1 MRVEVL
7 SDSRLSDRCRH
18 VWTARALKAA
28 GRPSAAR
35 RGAAATIRGLLP
47 KPPAWAGGRLTS
59 GTAPPAACQSLHL
72 GYDRRRVSTD
82 EVGQKLVDF
91 FDKSFANLDCVQ
103 LYVLEESET
112 DPAMLRICGGIG
124 KGEMAE
130 LSKSSLAEAIEKCE
144 PLLIEPTHLEPQGTL
159 ALPLFSQLP
168 PKHGLALDSS
178 PRNSSTEVDAA
189 PTPPKVNPMESER
202 AAAAASAAAALSA
215 SVTST
220 TTPAAHGRNSGGL
233 DTKSMRPIGIMVLKR
248 TPLIPPPTPSRH
260 WRERRSSDNNINL
273 SAGRL
278 RRSSD
283 NSLRFDPSLSR
294 FRRSSDESI
303 KVDGGSPG
311 VSGRGTPLAV
321 RGLRERRMFSRDWVY
336 HLAIGLDLVLRF
348 GWTATLIPQF
358 QSVGY
363 QLDNGQWLEISL
375 QVALACGELCRR
387 AMWAVF
393 RLEAEHLHN
402 TEGLR
407 RIAVIPL
414 HFDPKREA
422 SEAQTA
428 EPVRRCGVLV
438 ELLAYAT
445 LVGVLALLAALTRP
459 RPGAMVDLD

>member
-1 MRVEVL
+1 MSALRGWRVAPAPSKGASNDPPDVQSMLAVQELL
-7 SDSRLSDRCRH
+7 SF
-18 VWTARALKAA
+18 W
-28 GRPSAAR
+28 
-35 RGAAATIRGLLP
+35 
-47 KPPAWAGGRLTS
+47 
-59 GTAPPAACQSLHL
+59 QSLLHL
-72 GYDRRRVSTD
+72 KSTD

-321 RGLRERRMFSRDWVY
+321 RGLRERRIS
-336 HLAIGLDLVLRF
+336 
-348 GWTATLIPQF
+348 
-358 QSVGY
+358 
-363 QLDNGQWLEISL
+363 DNSL
-375 QVALACGELCRR
+375 QDSRSSEGSLYAGQSMQGSVQGSLQGSMYSSTAGSSTMHAS
-387 AMWAVF
+387 
-393 RLEAEHLHN
+393 LH
-402 TEGLR
+402 
-407 RIAVIPL
+407 
-414 HFDPKREA
+414 
-422 SEAQTA
+422 
-428 EPVRRCGVLV
+428 
-438 ELLAYAT
+438 AT
-445 LVGVLALLAALTRP
+445 MHTNDLT
-459 RPGAMVDLD
+459 